1 MIVRATQDRPT
12 VQTADLPALEP
23 SPRWR
28 MLLGGL
34 PDLATAATCLLCWW
48 QPRLL
53 GTDWIKPMLLTV
65 LVEFLVIHSGVFMAV
80 FGNAPKT
87 RLFRSLAHLGLA
99 GFYGLFVWLI
109 ARDYEAPWLYALFGW
124 LFFSKLL
131 VCWSAQPLHH
141 PSLREQLID
150 WPMAVASYLLSLV
163 LGGLLFE
170 AQRGGL
176 DYRLIREAGLSGKPM
191 FEQAPWTLLASGALY
206 FTAMGL
212 YRMRLWR
219 WRRPGPQPAA
229 SN

>member
-1 MIVRATQDRPT
+1 MQP
-12 VQTADLPALEP
+12 ADLPALEA

-34 PDLATAATCLLCWW
+34 PDLATATVCLLCWW

-53 GTDWIKPMLLTV
+53 GADWIKPMLLTV

-80 FGNAPKT
+80 FGNAPRT
-87 RLFRSLAHLGLA
+87 RRLRTLAHLGLA
-99 GFYGLFVWLI
+99 AFYGLFVWLI
-109 ARDYEAPWLYALFGW
+109 ARDYDAPWLYPLFGW
-124 LFFSKLL
+124 LWFSKLL

-150 WPMAVASYLLSLV
+150 WPMAAGSYLLSLV
-163 LGGLLFE
+163 LGTLLFE
-170 AQRGGL
+170 AQRGGI
-176 DYRLIREAGLSGKPM
+176 DYRLIREAGLTGKPM
-191 FEQAPWTLLASGALY
+191 FEQSPWALLASGAIY

-219 WRRPGPQPAA
+219 WRRPAA
-229 SN
+229 PPVTPD